1 MGGKLIIWHMGFGWQ
16 LHREAP
22 HNFNVQQELV
32 LAEEALRIDFMLLR
46 KHPHT
51 SVEKA
56 GTLRKLW
63 PLLPTFTVV
72 EYKSPGRPL
81 RAGDLDKL
89 WAYTHLFI
97 SDPKNEVARREDLC
111 AVLAV
116 PHRTPTLDKAIRDAN
131 LRWVDLGDGY
141 FRVDGGQFVLYVVDL
156 EAVGRAEHDDVIYAL
171 GTGEMLTLESRRFF
185 TELVGRKRSEMDIL
199 EIEGIDE
206 VQRELLKMVHEL
218 PADWVMPAFPAEE
231 RLAGLPP
238 ELRLAGLD
246 HNQQA
251 LALPLDVL
259 KQLTPEYLDT
269 LSPETR
275 TIIAERLAKP

>member
-1 MGGKLIIWHMGFGWQ
+1 M
-16 LHREAP
+16 
-22 HNFNVQQELV
+22 
-32 LAEEALRIDFMLLR
+32 
-46 KHPHT
+46 
-51 SVEKA
+51 
-56 GTLRKLW
+56 
-63 PLLPTFTVV
+63 
-72 EYKSPGRPL
+72 
-81 RAGDLDKL
+81 
-89 WAYTHLFI
+89 I
-97 SDPKNEVARREDLC
+97 SCCYENIL
-111 AVLAV
+111 
-116 PHRTPTLDKAIRDAN
+116 T
-131 LRWVDLGDGY
+131 
-141 FRVDGGQFVLYVVDL
+141 
-156 EAVGRAEHDDVIYAL
+156 L

-238 ELRLAGLD
+238 EQRLAGLD

>member
-1 MGGKLIIWHMGFGWQ
+1 M
-16 LHREAP
+16 
-22 HNFNVQQELV
+22 
-32 LAEEALRIDFMLLR
+32 
-46 KHPHT
+46 
-51 SVEKA
+51 
-56 GTLRKLW
+56 
-63 PLLPTFTVV
+63 
-72 EYKSPGRPL
+72 
-81 RAGDLDKL
+81 
-89 WAYTHLFI
+89 I
-97 SDPKNEVARREDLC
+97 SCCYENIL
-111 AVLAV
+111 
-116 PHRTPTLDKAIRDAN
+116 T
-131 LRWVDLGDGY
+131 
-141 FRVDGGQFVLYVVDL
+141 
-156 EAVGRAEHDDVIYAL
+156 L

-238 ELRLAGLD
+238 EQRLAGLPPELRLAGLPPELRLAGLD